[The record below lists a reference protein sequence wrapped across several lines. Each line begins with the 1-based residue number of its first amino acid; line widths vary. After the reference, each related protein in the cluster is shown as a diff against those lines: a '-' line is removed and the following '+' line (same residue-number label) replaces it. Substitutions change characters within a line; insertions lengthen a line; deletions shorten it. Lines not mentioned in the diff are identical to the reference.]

1 MIEIIPYVPEAFTA
15 YSFAETGLRVFR
27 VVCLLFG
34 IISVNS
40 ILHGGFFYMVA
51 GTRDKDQTVAWD
63 SITKGIMGS
72 VVVIVIF
79 SVTTVMIQ
87 TIGERGWG

>member
-1 MIEIIPYVPEAFTA
+1 MIEIVPYVPQAFTA
-15 YSFAETGLRVFR
+15 YSFAETALRVFR
-27 VVCLLFG
+27 VICLLFG

-51 GTRDKDQTVAWD
+51 GTRDKDQSSAWN
-63 SITKGIMGS
+63 SITHGIMGS

-87 TIGERGWG
+87 SLGVRG